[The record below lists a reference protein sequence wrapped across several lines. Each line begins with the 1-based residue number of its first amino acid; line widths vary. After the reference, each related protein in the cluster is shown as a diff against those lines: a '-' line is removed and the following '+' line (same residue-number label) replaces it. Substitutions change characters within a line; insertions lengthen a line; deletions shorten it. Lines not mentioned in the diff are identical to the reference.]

1 MSTRLGRLR
10 IRLAVIG
17 LVGVVT
23 PLLMLLAVA
32 AWTTEEVYVSSDGSS
47 LTTRGGLSAWIPVT
61 VALLVVPAAVVTW
74 WWAGREVALHAKA
87 ARAVDD
93 QRRLI
98 EDTSHRLRT
107 PIAVLLANADVALA
121 EPQPTVDD
129 LIGALRA
136 SRETA
141 AGMQRAV
148 EGLLSEARIRRLDA
162 EWSVDVTDV
171 IARVCRAHASHA
183 ATKQVAVRRTGPGHL
198 ITSVDAPGL
207 ERAIDAIVDNAI
219 RHAPPATDVVVST
232 SCDNDNVTIT
242 ITDHG
247 PGIAPEHRARI
258 FERYWTTDA
267 ARNGIGLG
275 VVAEAARDSFSV
287 DVESPLGPDGGT
299 TFKLTIRR
307 RSPSVAR

>member
-1 MSTRLGRLR
+1 MSAAFGRLR
-10 IRLAVIG
+10 MRLAVFG

-23 PLLMLLAVA
+23 PLLVLLAVA
-32 AWTTEEVYVSSDGSS
+32 AWTTEEVNVSSDGSRI
-47 LTTRGGLSAWIPVT
+47 TTRGGLSAWIPVT
-61 VALLVVPAAVVTW
+61 VALLVVPAALVTW

-87 ARAVDD
+87 ARAVDE

-121 EPQPTVDD
+121 DPQPTVDE
-129 LIGALRA
+129 LIDAVRA
-136 SRETA
+136 SREAA

-148 EGLLSEARIRRLDA
+148 EGLLSEARVRRLDG
-162 EWSVDVTDV
+162 ERSVDVTDV
-171 IARVCRAHASHA
+171 VAQVCRAHASHA

-198 ITSVDAPGL
+198 TAAVDALAL
-207 ERAIDAIVDNAI
+207 ERAIDAIVDNAV

-232 SCDNDNVTIT
+232 SCDDCNVTIT
-242 ITDHG
+242 ITDDG

-267 ARNGIGLG
+267 ARNGIGLDI
-275 VVAEAARDSFSV
+275 VAEAARDAFTV
-287 DVESPLGPDGGT
+287 AVESPRGPDGGT
-299 TFKLTIRR
+299 RFTMTIGR
-307 RSPSVAR
+307 RSPGVPS